1 MTKVELKG
9 SLLDFLEENKE
20 NIDYVVLNYRWS
32 PYHYEGESSFY
43 GDVWSPKYG
52 VEKWPLYH
60 RFIGDEIDE
69 EYSYIGDVEGA
80 INFAEG
86 YGCWDEETLELV
98 NGVLIGEKEE
108 WNYQEEYAE
117 DLEDMNTLNVI
128 NLQYSGLVYSDE
140 KYKKRYY
147 KGPIYRRNEDGTY
160 TKVGEI

>member
-32 PYHYEGESSFY
+32 PYYYVGDSSFY
-43 GDVWSPKYG
+43 GDVWTQKYG
-52 VEKWPLYH
+52 VDKWPLTH
-60 RFIGDEIDE
+60 CFTGDEIDE

-86 YGCWDEETLELV
+86 YGCWDEETLELD

-108 WNYQEEYAE
+108 WNYQEEYAG
-117 DLEDMNTLNVI
+117 DLENMDSVDVI
-128 NLQYSGLVYSDE
+128 NIQYCGLVYFHDN
-140 KYKKRYY
+140 KRRYY
-147 KGPIYRRNEDGTY
+147 KGPIYRKNEDDTY
-160 TKVGEI
+160 TKVGEV